1 MKRLCSVPSVVCYH
15 SGQNCKTERYISS
28 PQVKTIFNNT
38 GIVLP
43 VGTGLCTKC
52 RKSLLKQAQCEEL
65 SLDVSKIVQGDQ
77 QPYLRQE
84 THISDHEMTDNVP
97 EFSSR
102 TTVDSYSQPNQKT
115 VEADEE
121 HTCMSITN
129 RRKRKAKECLDDL
142 VLSQETDQSLAGGS
156 QVSEASVCVIEKL
169 DKLNEFLSLSGIS
182 PVKKIQGPLESA
194 SARTI
199 QRYKLKARQCLNSVF
214 ETICPGEAP
223 FLEAELYPESL
234 KDNTMKT
241 LLEIYTKADTWM
253 FLTEQLNYDALRKMI
268 PNITQWRYYE
278 AKRHTDKSGAGQPVQ
293 PSKQQR
299 EKFDAKCLEHFID
312 FITSNQIIKDL
323 PFGDKT
329 LRLSTGEIRNIPNV
343 VRSIAPVSIIKQYNQ
358 LCEED
363 QVKPLGTST
372 LYKLLDECAA
382 SVRKSME
389 GLDNYITE
397 GGRAFVELEKLVVL
411 LPEDTQALK
420 ARLQEAKQYLK
431 TDMKIHV
438 RQTSTVADHCA
449 PYALSTSDPCF
460 KGVWYHEHD
469 SRCDS
474 CSDIADLFDMLLT
487 KVIANTW
494 KNRDSVLYTMT
505 SRNGKKHL
513 VRACNQEEARR
524 NLTDKMNE
532 NEALITFDWAM
543 KFLPRKYRE
552 GPCDRKASHIK
563 SSIKRYVNEGNDV
576 ITAQQMKQA
585 IDQNQQ
591 GKYKVKVVN
600 AVTNLDSG
608 ANIIK
613 SNIPEIT
620 SLHNFKFTEDALVV
634 WKAYNIGEG
643 KTILWTQLKSNSN
656 KELSVV
662 LDWRDVALTRFQE
675 EVLMKKGGDFSDD
688 NLLDSLN
695 TPSNSEIYSP
705 IKIDYIAYATFEF

>member
-1 MKRLCSVPSVVCYH
+1 
-15 SGQNCKTERYISS
+15 
-28 PQVKTIFNNT
+28 
-38 GIVLP
+38 
-43 VGTGLCTKC
+43 
-52 RKSLLKQAQCEEL
+52 
-65 SLDVSKIVQGDQ
+65 
-77 QPYLRQE
+77 
-84 THISDHEMTDNVP
+84 MTDYVP

-102 TTVDSYSQPNQKT
+102 TTVDSYSQPDH

-223 FLEAELYPESL
+223 FLEAELYPELL

-253 FLTEQLNYDALRKMI
+253 FRRQVLSILTEQLNYDALRKMI

-460 KGVWYHEHD
+460 KGVCDHEHD
-469 SRCDS
+469 SRVSMMFASIVEDEYATAELMN
-474 CSDIADLFDMLLT
+474 SDIE
-487 KVIANTW
+487 
-494 KNRDSVLYTMT
+494 KNHLWSQQWLVNFNPRKTETMT
-505 SRNGKKHL
+505 ISRR
-513 VRACNQEEARR
+513 RA
-524 NLTDKMNE
+524 K
-532 NEALITFDWAM
+532 
-543 KFLPRKYRE
+543 
-552 GPCDRKASHIK
+552 
-563 SSIKRYVNEGNDV
+563 
-576 ITAQQMKQA
+576 
-585 IDQNQQ
+585 
-591 GKYKVKVVN
+591 
-600 AVTNLDSG
+600 
-608 ANIIK
+608 
-613 SNIPEIT
+613 
-620 SLHNFKFTEDALVV
+620 LHNPPIYMNDTLIQEV
-634 WKAYNIGEG
+634 EEH
-643 KTILWTQLKSNSN
+643 KTLGLI
-656 KELSVV
+656 
-662 LDWRDVALTRFQE
+662 FQ
-675 EVLMKKGGDFSDD
+675 
-688 NLLDSLN
+688 
-695 TPSNSEIYSP
+695 
-705 IKIDYIAYATFEF
+705 